1 MCDKPS
7 GIRYGWT
14 ARRAL
19 PLSVIHN
26 NNKMKHQFT
35 ARIERSG
42 DMDAAYVV
50 VPVDI
55 RAVYGVGRLK
65 VEATFDGVP
74 YSGSVVNMGV
84 RDADGNICYVIG
96 VTKAI
101 RQRIGKS
108 FGDTVEMTLRTMAT
122 RK

>member
-1 MCDKPS
+1 ME
-7 GIRYGWT
+7 
-14 ARRAL
+14 
-19 PLSVIHN
+19 H
-26 NNKMKHQFT
+26 HFT
-35 ARIERSG
+35 ALIERSG

-74 YSGSVVNMGV
+74 YSGSVVNMGM
-84 RDADGNICYVIG
+84 RDADGRICYIIG
-96 VTKAI
+96 ITKAI

-108 FGDTVEMTLRTMAT
+108 FGDTVEVTLRTMAT
-122 RK
+122 GK

>member
-1 MCDKPS
+1 MEH
-7 GIRYGWT
+7 RF
-14 ARRAL
+14 
-19 PLSVIHN
+19 N
-26 NNKMKHQFT
+26 

-42 DMDAAYVV
+42 NMDAAYVV

-55 RAVYGVGRLK
+55 REVYGVGRLK

-84 RDADGNICYVIG
+84 KDADGHVCYIIG
-96 VTKAI
+96 ITKAI

-108 FGDTVEMTLRTMAT
+108 FGDMVEVTLICRN
-122 RK
+122 

>member
-1 MCDKPS
+1 MEH
-7 GIRYGWT
+7 R
-14 ARRAL
+14 
-19 PLSVIHN
+19 
-26 NNKMKHQFT
+26 FT

-55 RAVYGVGRLK
+55 REVYGVGRLK

-84 RDADGNICYVIG
+84 KDADGNICYIIG
-96 VTKAI
+96 ITKAI
-101 RQRIGKS
+101 RQRIGKT
-108 FGDTVEMTLRTMAT
+108 FGDTVDITLRAV
-122 RK
+122 